1 MLNIEGEHSQIR
13 EQVIDLQGMG
23 ILPFTL
29 KDLDQDEMSFVIYEL
44 DDFPETQ
51 ETVKQLFHTEVKYRI
66 NSKL

>member
-1 MLNIEGEHSQIR
+1 MLNLEGEHSQVR

-44 DDFPETQ
+44 EDFPETQ

-66 NSKL
+66 NNKL

>member
-1 MLNIEGEHSQIR
+1 MLNLEGEYSQVR

-51 ETVKQLFHTEVKYRI
+51 ETVKQLFHTEVKYRK
-66 NSKL
+66 NNNL

>member
-1 MLNIEGEHSQIR
+1 MLNLEGEYSQVR
-13 EQVIDLQGMG
+13 EQVIDLQGIG
-23 ILPFTL
+23 VLPFTL

-66 NSKL
+66 NNKL

>member
-1 MLNIEGEHSQIR
+1 MLNLEGEYSQIR
-13 EQVIDLQGMG
+13 ERTISLQGMG

-51 ETVKQLFHTEVKYRI
+51 EIVKQLFHTEVKYRK
-66 NSKL
+66 NNNL

>member
-1 MLNIEGEHSQIR
+1 MLNLEGEYSQIR
-13 EQVIDLQGMG
+13 ERTISLQGMG

-51 ETVKQLFHTEVKYRI
+51 ETVTQLFHTEVKYRK
-66 NSKL
+66 NNNL

>member
-1 MLNIEGEHSQIR
+1 MLNLEGEHSQVR

-29 KDLDQDEMSFVIYEL
+29 RDLDQDEMSFVIYEL

-66 NSKL
+66 NNKL

>member
-1 MLNIEGEHSQIR
+1 MLNLEGEHSQVR

-51 ETVKQLFHTEVKYRI
+51 EIVKQLFHTEVKYRI
-66 NSKL
+66 NNKL

>member
-1 MLNIEGEHSQIR
+1 MLNLEGEHSQVR

-51 ETVKQLFHTEVKYRI
+51 ETVKQLFHTEVKYRT
-66 NSKL
+66 NNKL

>member
-1 MLNIEGEHSQIR
+1 MLNLEGEYSQVR

-51 ETVKQLFHTEVKYRI
+51 ETVKQLFHTEVKYRT
-66 NSKL
+66 NNKL

>member
-1 MLNIEGEHSQIR
+1 MLNLEGEHSQVR
-13 EQVIDLQGMG
+13 EQVIDLQGIG
-23 ILPFTL
+23 VLPFTL

-66 NSKL
+66 NNKL

>member
-1 MLNIEGEHSQIR
+1 MLNLEGKHSQVR

-66 NSKL
+66 NNKL

>member
-1 MLNIEGEHSQIR
+1 MLNLEGEYSQVR

-51 ETVKQLFHTEVKYRI
+51 ETVKQLFHTEVKYRKT
-66 NSKL
+66 NNL

>member
-1 MLNIEGEHSQIR
+1 MLNLEGEYSQIR
-13 EQVIDLQGMG
+13 EQVINLQDMG

-51 ETVKQLFHTEVKYRI
+51 ETIKQLFHTEVKYRK
-66 NSKL
+66 NNNL

>member
-1 MLNIEGEHSQIR
+1 MLNLEGEYSQIR
-13 EQVIDLQGMG
+13 ERTISLQGMG

-51 ETVKQLFHTEVKYRI
+51 ETVKQLFHTEIKYRK
-66 NSKL
+66 NNNL

>member
-1 MLNIEGEHSQIR
+1 MLNLEGEYSQIR
-13 EQVIDLQGMG
+13 EQIIDLQGMG

-51 ETVKQLFHTEVKYRI
+51 EIVKQLFHTEVKYRI
-66 NSKL
+66 NNKL

>member
-1 MLNIEGEHSQIR
+1 MLNLEGEYSQIR

-51 ETVKQLFHTEVKYRI
+51 ETVKQLFHTEVKYRK
-66 NSKL
+66 NNNL

>member
-1 MLNIEGEHSQIR
+1 MLNLEGEYSQIR

-66 NSKL
+66 NNKL

>member
-1 MLNIEGEHSQIR
+1 MLNFEGEYSQIR
-13 EQVIDLQGMG
+13 EQVINLQGMG

-51 ETVKQLFHTEVKYRI
+51 ETIKQLFHTEVKYRI
-66 NSKL
+66 NNKL

>member
-1 MLNIEGEHSQIR
+1 MLNLEGEHSQVR
-13 EQVIDLQGMG
+13 EHVIDLQDMG

-66 NSKL
+66 NNKL

>member
-1 MLNIEGEHSQIR
+1 MLNLEGNYSQIR

-51 ETVKQLFHTEVKYRI
+51 ETVKQLFHAEVKYRI
-66 NSKL
+66 NNKL

>member
-1 MLNIEGEHSQIR
+1 MLNLEGEHSQVR
-13 EQVIDLQGMG
+13 EQIIDLQGMG

-66 NSKL
+66 NNKL

>member
-1 MLNIEGEHSQIR
+1 MLNLEGEHSQVR

-66 NSKL
+66 NNKL

>member
-1 MLNIEGEHSQIR
+1 MLNIEGKHSQIR

-66 NSKL
+66 NNKL

>member
-1 MLNIEGEHSQIR
+1 MLNLEGEYSQVR

-51 ETVKQLFHTEVKYRI
+51 EAVKQLFHTEVKYRI
-66 NSKL
+66 NNKL

>member
-1 MLNIEGEHSQIR
+1 MLNLEGEYSQVR

-66 NSKL
+66 TNKL

>member
-1 MLNIEGEHSQIR
+1 MLNFEGEHSQVR

-66 NSKL
+66 NNKL

>member
-1 MLNIEGEHSQIR
+1 MLNLEGEHSQVR
-13 EQVIDLQGMG
+13 EQVINLQGMG

-66 NSKL
+66 NNKL

>member
-1 MLNIEGEHSQIR
+1 MLNLEGEHSQVR

-51 ETVKQLFHTEVKYRI
+51 ETVKQLFYIEVKYRI
-66 NSKL
+66 NNKL

>member
-1 MLNIEGEHSQIR
+1 MLNLEGEYSQVR

-51 ETVKQLFHTEVKYRI
+51 ETIKQLFHAEVKYRI
-66 NSKL
+66 NNKL

>member
-1 MLNIEGEHSQIR
+1 MLNLEGEHSQIR
-13 EQVIDLQGMG
+13 EQIIDLQGMG

-51 ETVKQLFHTEVKYRI
+51 ETVKQLFHIEVKYRI
-66 NSKL
+66 NNKL

>member
-1 MLNIEGEHSQIR
+1 MINLEGEYSQIR
-13 EQVIDLQGMG
+13 ERTISLQGMG

-51 ETVKQLFHTEVKYRI
+51 ETVKQLFHTEVKYRK
-66 NSKL
+66 NNNL

>member
-1 MLNIEGEHSQIR
+1 MLNLEGKYSQIR
-13 EQVIDLQGMG
+13 ERTISLQGMG

-51 ETVKQLFHTEVKYRI
+51 ETVKQLFHTEVKYRK
-66 NSKL
+66 NNNL

>member
-1 MLNIEGEHSQIR
+1 MLNLEGEHSQIR

-51 ETVKQLFHTEVKYRI
+51 ETVKQLFHAEVKYRI
-66 NSKL
+66 NNKL

>member
-1 MLNIEGEHSQIR
+1 MLNLEGEYSQVR

-29 KDLDQDEMSFVIYEL
+29 KDLNQNEMSFVIYEL

-66 NSKL
+66 NNKL

>member
-1 MLNIEGEHSQIR
+1 MLNLEGEYSQVR

-51 ETVKQLFHTEVKYRI
+51 ETVKQLFHAEVKYRI
-66 NSKL
+66 NNKL

>member
-1 MLNIEGEHSQIR
+1 MLNLEGEHSQIR
-13 EQVIDLQGMG
+13 EQIIDLQGMG

-66 NSKL
+66 NNKL